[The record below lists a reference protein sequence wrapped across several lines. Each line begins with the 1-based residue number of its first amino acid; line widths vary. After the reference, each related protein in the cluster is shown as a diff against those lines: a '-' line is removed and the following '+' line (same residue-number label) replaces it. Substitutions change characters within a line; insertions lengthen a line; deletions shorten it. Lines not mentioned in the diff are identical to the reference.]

1 MTGFNSIRLP
11 VSPQGRRYQGFSMIE
26 MAVALVVIGLLVSA
40 SGAYLG
46 VFGSGDKFGANA
58 RLVSLSESVIAFAGA
73 RNRLPCP
80 DTAGAGYEAGTPCPA
95 NVQVGW
101 FPYLSMGLSQPPAL
115 ERAIYGVYRN
125 PAVAADLAVVT
136 GPGFPATVPV
146 SLLTKLNA
154 AAAQG
159 ASNNFVYLTGDGTA
173 ANGAE
178 NCVGNNTGNAAFVI
192 LVPGEDRNRD
202 GQRVDG
208 INSTPPAAG
217 LCFSAPTRAW
227 DTNFDDRT
235 LAVSSYAVLARL
247 NQ

>member
-1 MTGFNSIRLP
+1 
-11 VSPQGRRYQGFSMIE
+11 MIE
-26 MAVALVVIGLLVSA
+26 MAVALVIIGLLVSA

-46 VFGSGDKFGANA
+46 VFGSSRQLGADA
-58 RLVSLSESVIAFAGA
+58 RLASLSESVVAFAGA

-101 FPYLSMGLSQPPAL
+101 FPYLSMGLSQPPAQ

-136 GPGFPATVPV
+136 GPVLPATEPV
-146 SLLTKLNA
+146 RLLTKLSVA
-154 AAAQG
+154 ATQG
-159 ASNNFVYLTGDGTA
+159 LSSNFVYLTGDGTA

-178 NCVGNNTGNAAFVI
+178 NCVGNIAGNPAFVI
-192 LVPGEDRNRD
+192 LAPGEDRNLD

-208 INSTPPAAG
+208 FNSTPPAAG
-217 LCFSAPTRAW
+217 LCFSAPTRGV

>member
-1 MTGFNSIRLP
+1 
-11 VSPQGRRYQGFSMIE
+11 MIE

-46 VFGSGDKFGANA
+46 VFGSSHKFGADA
-58 RLVSLSESVIAFAGA
+58 RLVSLSESVVAFAGA

-80 DTAGAGYEAGTPCPA
+80 DTAGTGYEAGTPCPA
-95 NVQVGW
+95 NIQVGW
-101 FPYLSMGLSQPPAL
+101 LPYLSMGLSQPPAP

-136 GPGFPATVPV
+136 GPVLPATEPV
-146 SLLTKLNA
+146 RLLTKLNV

-159 ASNNFVYLTGDGTA
+159 ASSSFVYLTGDGTA

-178 NCVGNNTGNAAFVI
+178 NCAGNNAGNPAFVI
-192 LVPGEDRNRD
+192 LAPGEDRSLD

-217 LCFSAPTRAW
+217 LCFSAPARAG

-235 LAVSSYAVLARL
+235 LAVSFYAVLARL